1 MHTENLSSQK
11 DFESRS
17 LLLWDFL
24 ASCALFLFMLAVY
37 T

>member
-1 MHTENLSSQK
+1 MQSEELVSQK
-11 DFESRS
+11 NFESRS

-37 T
+37 M

>member
-1 MHTENLSSQK
+1 MQTDNLASQTN
-11 DFESRS
+11 FECRS
-17 LLLWDFL
+17 LLLADFL